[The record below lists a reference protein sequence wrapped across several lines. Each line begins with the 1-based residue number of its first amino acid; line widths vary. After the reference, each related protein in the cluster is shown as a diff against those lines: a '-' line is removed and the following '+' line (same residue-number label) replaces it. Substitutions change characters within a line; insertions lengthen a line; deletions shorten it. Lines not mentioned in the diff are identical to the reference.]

1 MKDVHIIG
9 KSLSRRQLP
18 ISNETGIDDNDSCLR
33 VKRSNNETGKKKKCH
48 FFIGTTEFS
57 PLCVHF

>member
-33 VKRSNNETGKKKKCH
+33 VKRSNNETGKKK
-48 FFIGTTEFS
+48 
-57 PLCVHF
+57 